1 MQGLNGQPL
10 AMSFR
15 LLQSTRLSDA
25 TSRRKVHTVT
35 TIMASI
41 LTERRMVPYR
51 VSIRQAIRTRL
62 GQNSRARGKGPPARA
77 SAARKQPMLRFNAD
91 EGYRIA
97 YQVDS
102 QTRRVVVLILR
113 F

>member
-1 MQGLNGQPL
+1 
-10 AMSFR
+10 
-15 LLQSTRLSDA
+15 
-25 TSRRKVHTVT
+25 VTVWG
-35 TIMASI
+35 IEI
-41 LTERRMVPYR
+41 DRRMRRYR

-62 GQNSRARGKGPPARA
+62 GQIAERAGKARQPEA

-102 QTRRVVVLILR
+102 QTRRVLDVEVRARTRVVR
-113 F
+113 G